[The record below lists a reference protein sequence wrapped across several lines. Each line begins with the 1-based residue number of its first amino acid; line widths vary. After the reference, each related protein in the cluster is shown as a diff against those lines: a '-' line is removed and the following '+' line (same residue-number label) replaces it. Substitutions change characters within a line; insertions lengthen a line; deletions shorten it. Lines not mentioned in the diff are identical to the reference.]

1 MTTQEVAVREQESQ
15 IIDAVQELILDGGIE
30 AVSMRAVA
38 DRVGVTAAALYH
50 YFTNKQDL
58 VDRVSRKAFEAFDRA
73 VRDAMEPHPVG
84 SIDRVKSI
92 GEAYIRFATENEA
105 YFRVIFSTEAPDPR
119 ALEDLP
125 GGGGYPMLRQAIEAA
140 MESGAMRAGDPDVV
154 SVYLWA
160 LVHGLVTLYLAC
172 RIGDEK
178 CEGGQLP
185 KDPQVMFAAFGDLI
199 RHGLAA
205 EVTRP

>member
-1 MTTQEVAVREQESQ
+1 M
-15 IIDAVQELILDGGIE
+15 DAVQRLILEGGIE

-50 YFTNKQDL
+50 YFANKQDL
-58 VDRVSRKAFEAFDRA
+58 IDRVSRKAFEAFDHALLDAIASQPEGSLERVRA
-73 VRDAMEPHPVG
+73 
-84 SIDRVKSI
+84 I

-105 YFRVIFSTEAPDPR
+105 YFRVIFTTDAPDPR

-125 GGGGYPMLRQAIEAA
+125 GGGGYPVLREAIERA
-140 MESGAMRAGDPDVV
+140 MQSGAMRRGDPDVV

-172 RIGDEK
+172 RIGDEQ
-178 CEGGQLP
+178 CDGGPLP
-185 KDPQVMFAAFGDLI
+185 KDPQVMFAAFSDVI
-199 RHGLAA
+199 RHGLAGD
-205 EVTRP
+205 VTRP